1 MHMGYFAANNLAQQM
16 QVAMGTTKEPEMK
29 ELAEIPAMIGLAVGK
44 KAVAYWP
51 EAGVTSGED
60 VNKAFFGDDLGFT
73 SESFR
78 PSSLSLWDLCEGWC
92 ADGGVVC
99 WNHLGLGGDKKE

>member
-16 QVAMGTTKEPEMK
+16 QVATGATTKPEMK

-44 KAVAYWP
+44 KAVSYWP
-51 EAGVTSGED
+51 EAGVSSGED

-73 SESFR
+73 SESFL